1 MREMRDDE
9 VTRFAKSFAHRASG
23 RHRMA
28 SARNCRVSLTVGG
41 SAARDGERR
50 TGNACSARMIAWI
63 AGPALSP
70 ARARRKGFESTA
82 GIRATHPTTSAHT
95 GLR

>member
-1 MREMRDDE
+1 M
-9 VTRFAKSFAHRASG
+9 TRFAKSFAHRASG

-28 SARNCRVSLTVGG
+28 SARSCRVSLTVGERRNG
-41 SAARDGERR
+41 SAC
-50 TGNACSARMIAWI
+50 NARMIAWI
-63 AGPALSP
+63 AGPVLSP

-82 GIRATHPTTSAHT
+82 GIRATHPVTGAHT